1 MACLGWLVFGVL
13 FLASPAWS
21 AGLGGNFS
29 YSRSRGDVEHDDDL
43 FLDIGT
49 RADHFEFGISFD
61 TNLASDRL
69 FNYRI
74 NANVQIVDQRLDQG
88 PTKVDIQGAGFAINQ
103 LFGFG
108 IVRTPGM
115 RIFIGPTLHIGYA
128 SFDDDDRIGP
138 FTVDYEEDLVTVGI
152 GPEIGINLHPARHL
166 TISFTG
172 FYRYGLQVQDFDSPF
187 EPFGD
192 NQTFVGDEHRVGLT
206 TAIFFRFEGDQY
218 R

>member
-1 MACLGWLVFGVL
+1 MLL
-13 FLASPAWS
+13 LAPAAWS

-29 YSRSRGDVEHDDDL
+29 YSRSNGDVEHDDDL

-61 TNLASDRL
+61 TNLARDRL

-74 NANVQIVDQRLDQG
+74 NANVQIVDQKLNQG

-108 IVRTPGM
+108 IVRRPGM
-115 RIFIGPTLHIGYA
+115 RLFIGPTLHLGYA
-128 SFDDDDRIGP
+128 NFDDDDRVGP
-138 FTVDYEEDLVTVGI
+138 FLVDYEEDLVTFGLGPEVGI
-152 GPEIGINLHPARHL
+152 NFHPARHL
-166 TISFTG
+166 TISITG
-172 FYRYGLQVQDFDSPF
+172 FYRYGLQVQGFDSPF
-187 EPFGD
+187 SFVDPHGD
-192 NQTFVGDEHRVGLT
+192 NQYFVGSEHRVGLT